1 MYINNPAAISHQGLL
16 SLTAGL
22 VLLLISQV
30 SLAEPT
36 IEWVAIDFPEDYLYA
51 DERLAQHW
59 DRLHHSDRE
68 PWPDRESVALWLG
81 ENGYPEAEYLVQALR
96 EAWRDYHAGRF
107 ESAWQRGRELGLPGA
122 YVASRALGVH
132 TMHLADSDKH
142 RELWKYNLD
151 LLRELDRKDQ
161 LRTPNMNLALV
172 YVAARYAQ
180 NIGIFQAMRQR
191 SPNVL
196 RQRLEAILEDA
207 PDHPEAHLGL
217 GGFHAELIG
226 RLGATLARLGY
237 DARAKSARQHYQ
249 RALEL
254 APQSILIH
262 VEYAHGVL
270 MMDRDGARREAIAL
284 LENALELT
292 PLDAAG
298 HLEQQRAREMLDRLN
313 N

>member
-1 MYINNPAAISHQGLL
+1 MTPRVLW
-16 SLTAGL
+16 
-22 VLLLISQV
+22 LLLLLPCPL
-30 SLAEPT
+30 LATPP
-36 IEWVAIDFPEDYLYA
+36 IDWQTPDLPASHDFSGEALKQQWPA
-51 DERLAQHW
+51 
-59 DRLHHSDRE
+59 LHHSDQA
-68 PWPDRESVALWLG
+68 PWPDHDSVALWLG
-81 ENGYPEAEYLVQALR
+81 QNGYPEADYLVQALR

-107 ESAWQRGRELGLPGA
+107 ESAWRRGTELGPPGA

-132 TMHLADSDKH
+132 TMHLADSDQQ

-151 LLRELDRKDQ
+151 TLRELDRDNQ
-161 LRTPNMNLALV
+161 LLTPNMNLALV

-196 RQRLEAILEDA
+196 RERLEAVLEA
-207 PDHPEAHLGL
+207 VPDHPEAHLGL

-237 DARAKSARQHYQ
+237 GARAESARHHYQ

-254 APQSILIH
+254 APESILIH

-270 MMDRDGARREAIAL
+270 MMDRDGARNKAAAL
-284 LENALELT
+284 LETALELT
-292 PLDAAG
+292 PVDAAG
-298 HLEQQRAREMLDRLN
+298 HLEQQRAREMLDSLN
-313 N
+313 H